1 MSSDDET
8 AGHRVEYD
16 PTTETYRSHYDGD
29 LFPPS
34 TAVVLALATIT
45 GRGVEELTP
54 LQEAVDPDALDEI
67 FRSPRRRSADDTT
80 LTFTYADHEVSV
92 RGSGDVTIRSGDDS

>member
-1 MSSDDET
+1 MSSDDDAEY
-8 AGHRVEYD
+8 GVEYD
-16 PTTETYRSHYDGD
+16 SATETYRSNYDGD

-54 LQEAVDPDALDEI
+54 LQESVDPDALDEI
-67 FRSPRRRSADDTT
+67 FRSRRRRSTDDTT
-80 LTFTYADHEVSV
+80 LTFTYADHEVTV
-92 RGSGDVTIRSGDDS
+92 RGSGDVAIRSDDEP